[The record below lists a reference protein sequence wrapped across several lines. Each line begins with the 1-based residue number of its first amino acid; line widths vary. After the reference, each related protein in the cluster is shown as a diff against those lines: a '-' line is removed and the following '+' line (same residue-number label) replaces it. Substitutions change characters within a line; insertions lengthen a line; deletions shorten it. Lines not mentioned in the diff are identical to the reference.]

1 MKIDLEREIDLKY
14 KYLMNL
20 VPRARKKTRL
30 PYSVEILD
38 EKLTE
43 LEFILHSI
51 KPTASKKDINVVR
64 NKITDLRSSITIL
77 IIGT

>member
-1 MKIDLEREIDLKY
+1 
-14 KYLMNL
+14 MNVNVIL
-20 VPRARKKTRL
+20 NNYENKFRKRDRL

-43 LEFILHSI
+43 LEFTLHSV
-51 KPTASKKDINVVR
+51 KATASQEDINVIR

>member
-1 MKIDLEREIDLKY
+1 MESTLEREIDMKY

-20 VPRARKKTRL
+20 VPRARKKTKL

-43 LEFILHSI
+43 LEFTLHTI
-51 KPTASKKDINVVR
+51 KPTASKQDINVVR
-64 NKITDLRSSITIL
+64 NKINDIRSSITIL

>member
-1 MKIDLEREIDLKY
+1 MKINLEREIDLKY

-38 EKLTE
+38 EKFT
-43 LEFILHSI
+43 LHSV
-51 KPTASKKDINVVR
+51 KATASQEDINVIR